1 MMIPAIEKAPISPG
15 KVTIQEKE
23 LNLLKNKVEAL
34 EKQLKESNEQL
45 MVNKR
50 LILSM
55 RDKESSKIEKKE
67 SEGENAEKFYE
78 IMKLNARIQ
87 ELEEELFGYQSS
99 ENYNE
104 IRIQELTD

>member
-1 MMIPAIEKAPISPG
+1 
-15 KVTIQEKE
+15 
-23 LNLLKNKVEAL
+23 
-34 EKQLKESNEQL
+34 

-78 IMKLNARIQ
+78 IMKLNARI
-87 ELEEELFGYQSS
+87 
-99 ENYNE
+99 
-104 IRIQELTD
+104 